1 MSNGLHHQKSETEGK
16 WNDSSPSSLLLFS
29 SLYSVLPAIH
39 QPVSP
44 LARSLPSPLT
54 PAPPPPNSR
63 LLSRPTSARR
73 KGPRRS
79 LRAGEWRD
87 EAAGEGVRG
96 QRECCIWNAKCNT
109 AWGVGVGRW
118 GGCGVTLNI
127 QWCVVVSRTRGQVV
141 PRVLHQSG
149 FNLLIIRF
157 VFVAA
162 TEEKCQKWTFQ
173 HLWRSIHL
181 SSTLSTHLAHGCE
194 MVMSPPARLSS
205 LCRRVP
211 RCRTPPLPAP
221 AHPFCR
227 PPSRLTGSDFLHCAS
242 LSIVLFARKPRT
254 AYLSLCAYFVPSC
267 LLPLP
272 HLLLINF
279 ILWLP
284 GCLAPSPSPASPLLP
299 SLPSSTLCP
308 PFSCRLPSI
317 FL

>member
-16 WNDSSPSSLLLFS
+16 WNDSLPSSLLLFS

-63 LLSRPTSARR
+63 LLSRPTSVRR

-79 LRAGEWRD
+79 LRAGEWRV

-109 AWGVGVGRW
+109 AWELGVGRW
-118 GGCGVTLNI
+118 GGGWVGGVTMNT
-127 QWCVVVSRTRGQVV
+127 QWCVAVSRTRGQVV
-141 PRVLHQSG
+141 PHVLNQSR

-157 VFVAA
+157 VLLPLLKKNAKNEPFNICDVQSIQRRLCAA
-162 TEEKCQKWTFQ
+162 
-173 HLWRSIHL
+173 S
-181 SSTLSTHLAHGCE
+181 HLAHGCE

-242 LSIVLFARKPRT
+242 LSIFLFARKPEW
-254 AYLSLCAYFVPSC
+254 
-267 LLPLP
+267 
-272 HLLLINF
+272 LICPCVLTLF
-279 ILWLP
+279 HHVSYP
-284 GCLAPSPSPASPLLP
+284 FPTC
-299 SLPSSTLCP
+299 SS
-308 PFSCRLPSI
+308 
-317 FL
+317 